1 MDKTKQLLVPVAII
15 VAVVA
20 LFAWFRSAQ
29 RPDADRDATTQATPY
44 EQKSVFSTIQSDR
57 EVIFHCSNSMRLA
70 MEWIASEFQRRE
82 NIAVVFNF
90 GGGSELLPL
99 IELGKRGDLFLCHDP
114 YEALLK
120 EKGLLAD
127 SIIVG
132 RLRPVVLVPKGNP
145 RNIGGLAD
153 LAQSGLRIA
162 SVDRR
167 YATAGK
173 MLHAAL
179 DREPWGEAVRANI
192 AIESRGHSDAA
203 LAVTTG
209 HADAAVVWNFLAA
222 LYADQLDKVECGV
235 EFPEEIRVTLC
246 KLVSAENHAE
256 TAALMEFAQSDYAN
270 RVWAHYG
277 YRTEE

>member
-1 MDKTKQLLVPVAII
+1 MNKMKPLLVPV
-15 VAVVA
+15 VAVAAIAA
-20 LFAWFRSAQ
+20 LFAWFRSA
-29 RPDADRDATTQATPY
+29 RPHADRDATTQATPY
-44 EQKSVFSTIQSDR
+44 EQQSAFSTIRSNR

-70 MEWIASEFQRRE
+70 MEWIAAEFQRRE
-82 NIAVVFNF
+82 NIAVVFNY

-99 IELGKRGDLFLCHDP
+99 IELGNRGDLFLCHDP
-114 YEALLK
+114 YEARLK

-127 SIIVG
+127 SIVIG
-132 RLRPVVLVPKGNP
+132 RLRPVILVPKGNP
-145 RNIGGLAD
+145 NGIRGLAD
-153 LAQSGLRIA
+153 LGRTGLRIA
-162 SVDRR
+162 TVDRR

-173 MLHAAL
+173 MTHAAL

-222 LYADQLDKVECGV
+222 LYADQLDKIECGV

-246 KLVSAENHAE
+246 KLISAENHEE
-256 TAALMEFAQSDYAN
+256 TAKLMEFAQSDYAN
-270 RVWAHYG
+270 RVWTYYG
-277 YRTEE
+277 YRDGE